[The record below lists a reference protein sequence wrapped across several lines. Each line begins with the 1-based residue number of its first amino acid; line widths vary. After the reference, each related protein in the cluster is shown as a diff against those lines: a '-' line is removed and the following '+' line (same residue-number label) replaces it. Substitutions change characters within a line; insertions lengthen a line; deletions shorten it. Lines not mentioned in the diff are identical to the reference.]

1 MATMLRNGAVRGI
14 PQVLRPTTFTP
25 RLHARCASSRQFL
38 GSVSRPVSSKLAIS
52 LYKPASTALLRYAST
67 TAPGDN
73 IDFKREEKFGEKVM
87 KAHPEI
93 VSSES
98 SVHPITH
105 EVATPDQEEDVD
117 MMAGIRQDIVST
129 HP

>member
-14 PQVLRPTTFTP
+14 PQLLRATTFTP
-25 RLHARCASSRQFL
+25 RLHARSASSREYL
-38 GSVSRPVSSKLAIS
+38 GQISRPASNKLAIS

-73 IDFKREEKFGEKVM
+73 IDFKREEKIGEKVM
-87 KAHPEI
+87 KAHPER

-98 SVHPITH
+98 SVHPIMH
-105 EVATPDQEEDVD
+105 EVATEDPEEDVD
-117 MMAGIRQDIVST
+117 MMAGIRQDLVST
-129 HP
+129 HL